1 MTVETVTKQIA
12 IDEDVRLKPYDDATG
27 KELKAGDTII
37 GKITIG
43 AGRNLS
49 DVGISEYEAMVL
61 NTGDLRRTIRDLDNA
76 FPWWRTMT
84 DARQDA
90 LQNICF
96 NVGLTR
102 LLTFKKAL
110 TFLQAGRWDAAAAE
124 FKDSKWYGQVGQRAE
139 RIIKQIAQG

>member
-1 MTVETVTKQIA
+1 MTIETVTKQIA

-27 KELKAGDTII
+27 KDLKAGDTII

-43 AGRNLS
+43 IGRNLS

-90 LQNICF
+90 LMNICF
-96 NVGLTR
+96 NIGLTR
-102 LLTFKKAL
+102 LRGFTKAL

-124 FKDSKWYGQVGQRAE
+124 FLDSKWAAQTGQRAQ
-139 RIIKQIAQG
+139 RIAKQIREG